1 LLLRPLIAIDLNS
14 GLKYSSLRNF
24 ILRILRAFGIAD
36 VVFIIDD
43 KNIMEFASHQVFPI
57 SDSASIVEL
66 VKDLRKISEK
76 RDELDIEPVISLKR
90 EMGRSILIVISDRK
104 IKHTQE
110 LVFKYNGKRL
120 ARV

>member
-1 LLLRPLIAIDLNS
+1 MLRPLIAIDLNS

-57 SDSASIVEL
+57 SDSASTVEL
-66 VKDLRKISEK
+66 VKTL
-76 RDELDIEPVISLKR
+76 
-90 EMGRSILIVISDRK
+90 GRSLRRGTSW
-104 IKHTQE
+104 T
-110 LVFKYNGKRL
+110 
-120 ARV
+120 